1 MNVNNNMNNRSSVN
15 FNGAIKIKADE
26 AKVLLAK
33 IASKWPE
40 ASKYYVNK
48 TDGDVSNIYFASP
61 RIEKYAVDSLKDCGI
76 NYSLRWDKPR
86 LSPKE
91 FGKFVGIKI
100 SDHAPEHTIVGAVKL
115 PFGEEFNGLLNA
127 LKRRI
132 PGGKI
137 NGNLFLSTP
146 SRREVNIILNTHE
159 FKASVLRYLQGSKT
173 PDYILFDKPLVK
185 KEFTEFACSQ
195 VYE

>member
-1 MNVNNNMNNRSSVN
+1 MNVNNNVNNRSSVN

-33 IASKWPE
+33 IDSKWPT
-40 ASKYYVNK
+40 SRHYVNK
-48 TDGDVSNIYFASP
+48 VDGEVANIYFANA
-61 RIEKYAVDSLKDCGI
+61 RVEKYAVDSLKDCGI
-76 NYSLRWDKPR
+76 NNSLRWDKPI
-86 LSPKE
+86 LTPKE
-91 FGKFVGIKI
+91 FGKFVSIKL
-100 SDHAPEHTIVGAVKL
+100 SDHDPENTILGAVKL
-115 PFGEEFNGLLNA
+115 PFGEELSGLLNA

-137 NGNLFLSTP
+137 NDNLFISTP
-146 SRREVNIILNTHE
+146 SRKEVNIILNTHE
-159 FKASVLRYLQGSKT
+159 FRSSVLRYLQGSKT
-173 PDYILFDKPLVK
+173 PDYIFFDKPLVK